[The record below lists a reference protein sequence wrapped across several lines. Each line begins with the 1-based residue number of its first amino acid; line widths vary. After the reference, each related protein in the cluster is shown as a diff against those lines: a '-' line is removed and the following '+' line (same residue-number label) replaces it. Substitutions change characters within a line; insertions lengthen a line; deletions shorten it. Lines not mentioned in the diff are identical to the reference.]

1 MTKYTAMIFL
11 GIAVAVIPI
20 LGFPSWFRTA
30 LMIAAGLTIV
40 VLAYLSSV
48 TYCSNCEKLIDEADR
63 ALEGGNTPPSSA
75 SSPTTTA

>member
-1 MTKYTAMIFL
+1 MTKHTAMIFL
-11 GIAVAVIPI
+11 GIAVTVVPV
-20 LGFPSWFRTA
+20 LGFPSWFRTT
-30 LMIAAGLTIV
+30 LMVVAGLAIV

-63 ALEGGNTPPSSA
+63 ALEGGSTSPSV